1 MTNTKLNFLKEI
13 KGFSNAIDGYS
24 KSVDYI
30 NKTLSSGDNI
40 TGFYN
45 TKINQLNDKVEN
57 LQNNVSVAVE
67 KNNNLIDKLNLA
79 KQNQVA
85 QAGSVNNKYA
95 GSGGNFDM
103 QYAIKSQLENQTNEL
118 KQQNDDLEQQKQEEL
133 KKLKREK
140 NQLELAKHSASFD
153 VFKQK
158 ALGIIRLF

>member
-1 MTNTKLNFLKEI
+1 MSIKKTSLFKEI
-13 KGFSNAIDGYS
+13 KGFSNIMEGYNKSLEHID
-24 KSVDYI
+24 
-30 NKTLSSGDNI
+30 KTMNLGGDI

-57 LQNNVSVAVE
+57 LQNNVSVSVE
-67 KNNNLIDKLNLA
+67 KNNNLIDKLNLT

-103 QYAIKSQLENQTNEL
+103 QYAIKSQFDNQVNEL
-118 KQQNDDLEQQKQEEL
+118 KQENLDLEAKKQEEL
-133 KKLKREK
+133 KVLKRQQA
-140 NQLELAKHSASFD
+140 QLELAKHASSFD

-158 ALGIIRLF
+158 ALGIIKLF